1 MRPMAGRFLL
11 TRDVSDL
18 CIGKPP
24 LRWLP
29 PSSTV
34 AEAITELDGSGPEAA
49 VAVWDG
55 HAKAAAGVAGRV
67 CMPDVVLF
75 LLGNLASPAAAL
87 QATLADLLAAAGAD
101 APPIR
106 RFEHHARSVT
116 LARAP
121 RNVSLSRTST
131 YVYDIVLTCRRDV
144 HSLIQAVDAL
154 LGGTHSLV
162 VPIRGTTNMCWLTVE
177 DVVRFFLGSVALFS
191 PTASRSV
198 ADLGVV
204 RPATALSVAAGDD
217 ALSAVVPVL
226 RAALATH
233 ASLAVV
239 SGGRSLEGE
248 ISPWTLCSSIDV
260 SLAAAAFAALS
271 AGELASFVEC
281 GRAHQEA
288 ALRVVR
294 SRLRRRKLLG
304 MFDLL
309 DGGRDVVDPPSPSCS
324 SSSSLWTSSSASS
337 CSSEDEE
344 EEEHVTSAY
353 TSTRQGTSS
362 GRWAK
367 GTRPAA
373 GQPIACRRGS
383 SLVAVMAQAVAHRVT
398 QVWVL
403 DDENQELVGVVGF
416 LDVLRVLRHHLLASP
431 PAPL

>member
-1 MRPMAGRFLL
+1 MAGRFLL

-106 RFEHHARSVT
+106 RFEHHA
-116 LARAP
+116 
-121 RNVSLSRTST
+121 
-131 YVYDIVLTCRRDV
+131 
-144 HSLIQAVDAL
+144 SLIQAVDAL